1 MSSEEDTP
9 APQPA
14 TATAAQ
20 GSFHTGGLA
29 GVGGA
34 AEGGYRDKEPA
45 PSYDGVSPETTFRQY
60 EKNIRLWQFESD
72 VPARKQGV
80 KMMRSLTGLAR
91 LAVDDME
98 FEEIAC
104 ESGTKNVL
112 AKLRDYFL
120 PHLEVSL
127 PRAFEAAVYG
137 NARALSE
144 SQEQRVLTWCEGSY
158 NRDEI
163 IKALRRLDKVVRDG
177 GKSSKASYVQ
187 ENVEAFAVEAENG
200 EEEDSEDGEHIFLAD
215 GDLDQVYEE
224 NEVKEALASYRET
237 RQALKALRTNRGY
250 FPNGYKKDGFKGFG
264 KGKSKGKRK
273 VHVEQLKLRSRCWN
287 CGAVGHWSEEC
298 KQPRTGVAR
307 GPPSSS
313 GGSSNTGF
321 YVAASKKD
329 EPRALEGEVLEE
341 EGEQSRS
348 FWLRSFVEEQRSNLA
363 TSGAFDSASSSA
375 YKERRSRGK
384 ETGGFCGI
392 VTKPSQGIVD
402 TAAEGGLIG
411 EVALKRH
418 DSELRRFG
426 LKCKWIPKVSSAK
439 GVGGSAKV
447 VGVTLIPV
455 GIGGINGIL
464 EATVVEGEV
473 PLLLPIGMLKTLGA
487 VIDLQNDV
495 MRLRNHN
502 ITVDL
507 ETMSSGH
514 VAVDVTSFEDGE
526 FQVLHEAGCHGEFHL
541 PPCNNSAML
550 AQLKKDNRNSKP
562 EFLSHGVDFPAS
574 NGIADGKAAK
584 CGAKWCTRASCG
596 DATHA
601 SREASSSQL
610 AGNHGQS
617 DHFGHFGSASR
628 CCKRLVSFA
637 VGATAALGAGGEHQH
652 HRGPLLPHH
661 SGCKVAG
668 ALEEFYAS
676 DRFIE
681 LMHPPEEGVESWGE
695 CLSKLRGVQAMPFQV
710 GMSSE
715 SNRAEEGA
723 KAERGPLEQEQHR
736 EVANPRSDG
745 GRRRRVGEEGDGEIS
760 GECSFKSTNSEVVGT
775 GAEDPETRS
784 KRERVEAGED
794 DAGRDGQSA
803 EADDGSAAGSA
814 DADANHQSSVRG
826 AERGVFGS
834 NEECGSRGSGEVQLW
849 RDGRTIGGEERRSQF
864 RESASFSCGSRRRR
878 LQQSQRE

>member
-1 MSSEEDTP
+1 
-9 APQPA
+9 
-14 TATAAQ
+14 
-20 GSFHTGGLA
+20 
-29 GVGGA
+29 
-34 AEGGYRDKEPA
+34 
-45 PSYDGVSPETTFRQY
+45 
-60 EKNIRLWQFESD
+60 
-72 VPARKQGV
+72 
-80 KMMRSLTGLAR
+80 MMRSLTGLAR

-104 ESGTKNVL
+104 ESGAKNVL

-137 NARALSE
+137 NARAAKESFAEYVQRMDRAFTHLAKEGVDLPRGATGYIMYRQASLSE

-224 NEVKEALASYRET
+224 NEVKEALASYLET
-237 RQALKALRTNRGY
+237 RQALKAQRTNRGY

-298 KQPRTGVAR
+298 KQPRTGVAK

-329 EPRALEGEVLEE
+329 EPRALEGEVLAE

-348 FWLRSFVEEQRSNLA
+348 FWLRSFVEEQRSNVA
-363 TSGAFDSASSSA
+363 TSGASDSASSSA
-375 YKERRSRGK
+375 YKERRPRGK

-411 EVALKRH
+411 DVALKRH
-418 DSELRRFG
+418 ESELRRFG

-439 GVGGSAKV
+439 GVGGNAKV

-514 VAVDVTSFEDGE
+514 VAVDVTSFEDGD
-526 FQVLHEAGCHGEFHL
+526 FQVPHEAGCHGEFHL

-562 EFLSHGVDFPAS
+562 EFLSHGADFPAS
-574 NGIADGKAAK
+574 NGIADGKTAK
-584 CGAKWCTRASCG
+584 CGAKWCTRAGCG

-601 SREASSSQL
+601 PREASSSQL
-610 AGNHGQS
+610 AGNHGQG
-617 DHFGHFGSASR
+617 DHFGHFGGASR

-637 VGATAALGAGGEHQH
+637 VGATAVLGTGGEHQH

-661 SGCKVAG
+661 SGCKAAG
-668 ALEEFYAS
+668 TLEEFYAS
-676 DRFIE
+676 YRGIE
-681 LMHPPEEGVESWGE
+681 LVHTPEEGVESWGE
-695 CLSKLRGVQAMPFQV
+695 CLSKLRGVQAMPLQV
-710 GMSSE
+710 ALSISE
-715 SNRAEEGA
+715 EAAE
-723 KAERGPLEQEQHR
+723 AERGPLEQNQHR
-736 EVANPRSDG
+736 EVADPRSDG
-745 GRRRRVGEEGDGEIS
+745 GRRRRVNEEGDGEIS
-760 GECSFKSTNSEVVGT
+760 GRCSFKSTNSE
-775 GAEDPETRS
+775 EKQE
-784 KRERVEAGED
+784 
-794 DAGRDGQSA
+794 
-803 EADDGSAAGSA
+803 
-814 DADANHQSSVRG
+814 
-826 AERGVFGS
+826 
-834 NEECGSRGSGEVQLW
+834 
-849 RDGRTIGGEERRSQF
+849 
-864 RESASFSCGSRRRR
+864 RES
-878 LQQSQRE
+878 

>member
-104 ESGTKNVL
+104 ESGAKNVL

-574 NGIADGKAAK
+574 IGIADGKAAK
-584 CGAKWCTRASCG
+584 CWQSGAPEPVVVTQPMHQERRALRNWRAIMDKVITLVTLVVLQDAVKDWC
-596 DATHA
+596 
-601 SREASSSQL
+601 
-610 AGNHGQS
+610 
-617 DHFGHFGSASR
+617 
-628 CCKRLVSFA
+628 
-637 VGATAALGAGGEHQH
+637 
-652 HRGPLLPHH
+652 PL
-661 SGCKVAG
+661 
-668 ALEEFYAS
+668 
-676 DRFIE
+676 
-681 LMHPPEEGVESWGE
+681 
-695 CLSKLRGVQAMPFQV
+695 
-710 GMSSE
+710 
-715 SNRAEEGA
+715 
-723 KAERGPLEQEQHR
+723 PLEQPQPLAQEESINTIEDLYYHIIRDAKSLAPLKSSTPPTVSSSSCIHPKKELKAGGNASASYVVCKLCHSRWECPARATELKKELKQNVGPLSKNNTEKLQTQGVMEVDEEESVKKEMVRSAASAASSQQTQKLLEQELKTLR
-736 EVANPRSDG
+736 QEA
-745 GRRRRVGEEGDGEIS
+745 
-760 GECSFKSTNSEVVGT
+760 
-775 GAEDPETRS
+775 
-784 KRERVEAGED
+784 RERELKQEKMMQAVM
-794 DAGRDGQSA
+794 
-803 EADDGSAAGSA
+803 
-814 DADANHQSSVRG
+814 ANQQRQMM
-826 AERGVFGS
+826 
-834 NEECGSRGSGEVQLW
+834 EVQQAQLMQMQ
-849 RDGRTIGGEERRSQF
+849 TIN
-864 RESASFSCGSRRRR
+864 R
-878 LQQSQRE
+878 L